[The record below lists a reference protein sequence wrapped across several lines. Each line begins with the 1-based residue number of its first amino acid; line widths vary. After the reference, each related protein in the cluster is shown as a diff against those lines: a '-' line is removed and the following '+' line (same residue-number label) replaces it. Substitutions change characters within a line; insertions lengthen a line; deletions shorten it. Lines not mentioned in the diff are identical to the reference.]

1 MRTVLFALT
10 LTSCTTEPQTSYC
23 EALCD
28 QAVACAEGERAVDD
42 TLYTDCLT
50 ATEATNENCAKQS
63 DEGVNAAAATAL
75 TECTDAIAA
84 QQGAGE
90 CGPFT
95 GSIDELKLGAP
106 AAECASQTNTL
117 DTYEAARTSTYETGP
132 QLCSRFTS
140 DWCGRVEECVIDEVG
155 DVSDET
161 WTALG
166 GTASELCLASSGISS
181 FQTACEGEDRY
192 VAEASLDDINLGRQG
207 ARECL
212 AELGALSCGEV
223 LSDEVPE
230 VCAAAF
236 TSTDE
241 ALAFA
246 SSVVSILET
255 VQQATGGN

>member
-1 MRTVLFALT
+1 MSALFFAFALT
-10 LTSCTTEPQTSYC
+10 ACTTEPQTSYC

-28 QAVACAEGERAVDD
+28 QAVACAENERAVAD

-50 ATEATNENCAKQS
+50 ATESANENCAKQS
-63 DEGVNAAAATAL
+63 DEGVNAAAAAAL
-75 TECTDAIAA
+75 TECTDAIADA
-84 QQGAGE
+84 QAAEE

-95 GSIDELKLGAP
+95 GSIDELKLGTPAP
-106 AAECASQTNTL
+106 ECASQTNAIE
-117 DTYEAARTSTYETGP
+117 TYEAARTSTTETGP
-132 QLCSRFTS
+132 QLCTRFTT
-140 DWCGRVEECVIDEVG
+140 DWCTRVEECVIDQVG
-155 DVSDET
+155 EVSDAT

-166 GTASELCLASSGISS
+166 GTASELCLASSGVSD

-192 VAEASLDDINLGRQG
+192 AAESSLDDINLGRQG

-212 AELGALSCGEV
+212 TELGALSCGEV
-223 LSDEVPE
+223 LSEEVPE

-246 SSVVSILET
+246 SSVVSILVT
-255 VQQATGGN
+255 VQDVVE